1 METNDD
7 GSDYVVGILFVSFL
21 IISVVMLV
29 NILIALLTN
38 TYNKV
43 EVKKSLSLHPPPT
56 HLFQLE
62 MKQSV

>member
-43 EVKKSLSLHPPPT
+43 EVKNLCPCICLPPT
-56 HLFQLE
+56 YFSLQ
-62 MKQSV
+62 